1 MFLFILLNL
10 GCSYLVENEV
20 RWLAWLI
27 NDGVMIGG
35 MVLVALAAFFAV
47 INRLSCHVRYDLFA
61 SGTLLIWLPYW
72 YPDFRE
78 GSPVFFFLPLYFA
91 LLSAFCW
98 LVFVKK
104 KEDIDQQTLDFMQ
117 WLSDSGRFNP
127 LIIALAVLAGLYFK
141 QHFLLYPAAVTL
153 WVLRYA
159 LASSIEA
166 GDRRKR

>member
-1 MFLFILLNL
+1 MFLFILL
-10 GCSYLVENEV
+10 SLVFSFLAENDLSRLALLVNDEV
-20 RWLAWLI
+20 MMG
-27 NDGVMIGG
+27 GV
-35 MVLVALAAFFAV
+35 VLVVMAGLLAAL
-47 INRLSCHVRYDLFA
+47 NRLSCHVRYDLFA

-72 YPDFRE
+72 FLDFRE

-104 KEDIDQQTLDFMQ
+104 REDIDQQTLEFMQ

-127 LIIALAVLAGLYFK
+127 FIIAVVVLVGLYFK
-141 QHFLLYPAAVTL
+141 QHFLLYPSAITI

-159 LASSIEA
+159 LASSIE
-166 GDRRKR
+166 DSE